1 MKKLLAANRSEI
13 AVRIFRSATELAC
26 RTVAVYANED
36 RFGVH
41 RFKADESYLVGEGKG
56 PVAAYLDIDSVIDI
70 AKANKVDLVHPGYGF
85 LSENAVFA
93 NACEANGLNFVG
105 PSSDLLARM
114 GDKIEARKIAE
125 KANVPTLPGTEDPIA
140 DPSQALK
147 IAKTI
152 GFPLIIKAAFGGGGR
167 GMRVVKDPKK
177 LKSSLEEAQ
186 GEAQRAFGNA
196 AVFLERYI
204 ERAKHIEV
212 QILGDKEGNVVHL
225 HERDCSVQRRHQ
237 KVVEIAPSIGLPDD
251 VRAALCDAAVQ
262 IARSIGYYSAG
273 TVEFL
278 YDLDCDDWFF
288 IEMNPRIQ
296 VEHTVTEVITGIDI
310 VRSQILIAQGHSLH
324 SKEIG
329 IPKQEL
335 IVRNGVAIQAR
346 ITTEDPEKNFAPD
359 YGKIVNYRSAAG
371 FGIRLDGA
379 MGDTGSV
386 ITPYY
391 DSLLVKLTASAS
403 NFDLAI
409 QRMDRALR
417 EMRIRG
423 VKTNIPFIENV
434 INHPIFVSG
443 KATTTLIDTSKE
455 LFNFKRRRDRAT
467 KLLNLLG
474 ETIVNGN
481 DQVKGRPVPIMDL
494 PVIVPT
500 HDHTHKLPRGTKD
513 YLAKYGP
520 DKFAQWTRK
529 QKKLLI
535 TDTTMRDAHQSLLAA
550 RMRSYDQLKVA
561 DAIAQRAGDL
571 YSLEC
576 WGGATFDT
584 SMRFLHENP
593 FKRLRRLR
601 ARIPNICFQMLLRGA
616 NGVGYSN
623 YPDNVIRGFIK
634 HSADSGMDIF
644 RVFDSLNYLPN
655 LKVAMD
661 SIRKDTNSICEAT
674 ICYTGD
680 VLDEARDKYSLKYY
694 VDMAK
699 ELEQMGAH
707 ILALKDMSGLCTP
720 HAAYKLVKA
729 LRSEISIPVHF
740 HTHDSSGIAGASI
753 IKAAEA
759 GVDVVDL
766 AVSSL
771 SGLTSQPNL
780 NSIVNALHGQ
790 KRDTGL
796 NLEFLNELSIYWEA
810 VRQFYGPFDTS
821 PKFGSAEV
829 YTHEMPGGQYT
840 NLREQARALGL
851 GARWPEVVRYY
862 HEVNKLFGDI
872 VKVTPSSKVVGD
884 LSMFLLTKGIEPA
897 DLVNLEPGTA
907 FPESVVD
914 MLSGGLGQPKG
925 GWPKKVQQVVLG
937 DRKAYKGRPG
947 KRAEKV
953 EIDAVRKDLRRALK
967 RDINDDDLYSYLMY
981 PQVYKELI
989 KYVDS
994 FGHARVLPTP
1004 AFFYG
1009 LNPGEE
1015 ISVEIEQ
1022 GKTLIIKLVYVS
1034 EPDEEAL
1041 RTLTFELNGRARE
1054 CTILDRSIQTQSKKR
1069 DKADPANKLQV
1080 GSPIPA
1086 MVSSVSVS
1094 VGQKV
1099 KKKEKLCV
1107 LEAMK
1112 MQTTVYA
1119 LADGVVDRIE
1129 AQAGDQVDSKDLLV
1143 ELRKA

>member
-1 MKKLLAANRSEI
+1 MKLLAANRSEI
-13 AVRIFRSATELAC
+13 AVRIFRSATELGY

-41 RFKADESYLVGEGKG
+41 RFKADEAYLVGKGHG
-56 PVAAYLDIDSVIDI
+56 PVAAYLDIPSIIDL
-70 AKANKVDLVHPGYGF
+70 AKAKGVDLIHPGYGF
-85 LSENAVFA
+85 LSENADFA
-93 NACEANGLNFVG
+93 RACEENGLKFVG
-105 PSSDLLARM
+105 PSADLLGRM
-114 GDKIEARKIAE
+114 GDKIEARKIAD
-125 KANVPTLPGTEDPIA
+125 KAKVPTLPGTQDPISDRREA
-140 DPSQALK
+140 VRV
-147 IAKTI
+147 AKKI

-167 GMRVVKDPKK
+167 GMRVVKDPKD
-177 LKSSLEEAQ
+177 LIPLLDEAQ
-186 GEAQRAFGNA
+186 GEAGRAFGND

-204 ERAKHIEV
+204 GRAKHIEV
-212 QILGDKEGNVVHL
+212 QIIGDKQGNVVHL

-237 KVVEIAPSIGLPDD
+237 KVIEIAPSVGLPDE
-251 VRAALCDAAVQ
+251 VRRDLCEAAVK
-262 IARSIGYYSAG
+262 IAKSIGYYNAG

-278 YDLDCDDWFF
+278 LDLDTHEWFF

-310 VRSQILIAQGHSLH
+310 VRTQCLIAQGHSLF
-324 SKEIG
+324 SDEIG
-329 IPKQEL
+329 IPPQEE
-335 IVRNGVAIQAR
+335 VPRNGYAIQAR

-386 ITPYY
+386 ITPFY
-391 DSLLVKLTASAS
+391 DSLLVKLTASARS
-403 NFDLAI
+403 FDLAI

-417 EMRIRG
+417 EFRIRG

-434 INHPIFVSG
+434 IHHDTFSSG
-443 KATTTLIDTSKE
+443 QAITTLIDTTPA

-467 KLLNLLG
+467 KLLKLLG

-481 DQVKGRPVPIMDL
+481 EQVKGRPVPVMDL
-494 PVIVPT
+494 PVISP
-500 HDHTHKLPRGTKD
+500 DFDPKAKKPAGTKD
-513 YLAKYGP
+513 YLTKHGP
-520 DKFAQWTRK
+520 EKFAEWMRQ
-529 QKKLLI
+529 QKRLLI

-550 RMRSYDQLKVA
+550 RMRSVDQLEVA
-561 DAIAQRAGDL
+561 DAIAQHGDKL
-571 YSLEC
+571 FSLEC

-601 ARIPNICFQMLLRGA
+601 ERIPNICFQMLLRGA

-634 HSADSGMDIF
+634 HSAESGMDIF

-661 SIRKDTNSICEAT
+661 SIRKHTNSICEAT

-680 VLDEARDKYSLKYY
+680 ILSSDRDKYTLKYY
-694 VDMAK
+694 VEMAK
-699 ELEQMGAH
+699 ELEIMGAH
-707 ILALKDMSGLCTP
+707 ILALKDMSGLCHP
-720 HAAYKLVKA
+720 NAAYKLIKA
-729 LRSEISIPVHF
+729 LRKEIAIPVHF

-759 GVDVVDL
+759 GVDAVDL
-766 AVSSL
+766 SISSL
-771 SGLTSQPNL
+771 SGLTAQPNL
-780 NSIVNALHGQ
+780 NSIIHAMRGD
-790 KRDTGL
+790 KRDTKL
-796 NLEFLNELSIYWEA
+796 DQKFFDDLSIYWEA
-810 VRQFYGPFDTS
+810 IRQYYEPFDTS

-829 YTHEMPGGQYT
+829 YRHEMPGGQYT

-862 HEVNKLFGDI
+862 REVNDLLGDI

-884 LSMFLLTKGIEPA
+884 LAIFLLTKGVEPK
-897 DLVNLEPGTA
+897 DMVNLEPGTA

-925 GWPKKVQQVVLG
+925 GWPKAVQKVVLG
-937 DRKAYKGRPG
+937 DRKPYKGRPG
-947 KRAEKV
+947 ARAEKV
-953 EIDAVRKDLRRALK
+953 DLEAARDEVKAITK
-967 RDINDDDLYSYLMY
+967 RVECCDDDLYAYLMY
-981 PQVYKELI
+981 PQVFKDLV
-989 KYVDS
+989 KYINEY
-994 FGHARVLPTP
+994 GHARVLPTP

-1009 LNPGEE
+1009 LKPGEE
-1015 ISVEIEQ
+1015 ISVEIQE
-1022 GKTLIIKLVYVS
+1022 GKILIIKLIYVS
-1034 EPDEEAL
+1034 EPDKEGL

-1054 CTILDRSIQTQSKKR
+1054 CVIADKSIKSEVKR
-1069 DKADPANKLQV
+1069 RTKADSADKMQI
-1080 GSPIPA
+1080 GAPIPA
-1086 MVSSVSVS
+1086 MVSAVTAT
-1094 VGQKV
+1094 VGHKV
-1099 KKKEKLCV
+1099 KKGEKLII

-1119 LADGVVDRIE
+1119 LTDGIIDQVEV
-1129 AQAGDQVDSKDLLV
+1129 QAGDQVESKDLLV
-1143 ELRKA
+1143 KLR